1 MSAYQSQ
8 HRYEPLSSP
17 DAFRLLLLEPSVS
30 RTAQLRGSLLNT
42 TLAAC
47 DYDLIDPY
55 TALSYVWGPPEKPCR
70 ISLEGH
76 DGNLFAITQSLDD
89 ALRDLRDVTRVR
101 RLWADALCI
110 DQLNIPERNVQVSL
124 MGRIY
129 STAHSTVIHLG
140 ILHPRLSGVLT
151 LPRDSTSDS
160 SEGGAAAADSDL
172 VAQARRG
179 LLAKPWFKRVWVLQ
193 ELVLSKDPWVQC
205 GNERIRWNVFCR
217 HFIGNSASASQGLD
231 AAAVA
236 DEEISV
242 LSQMNSSWVSHARL
256 PLHRAAQA
264 RRGLGATDPRD
275 FVYANFGIISD
286 LAVVKQY
293 LHVDYSMSVAET
305 FGSVARYMFD
315 QLGVEVMMSHVD
327 DGRPEDSEQVQ
338 MDKLP
343 SWAPDWTRTASNTAS
358 MYKDNHLNHMRLRG
372 IHHAFAD
379 GDFPLVLGHIGYEVD
394 VIESLHVMRPKDES
408 LTLPMEYREAR
419 ADLLALYQNAYAS
432 GDKFGSYRHVPLKG
446 KEAEHEALCNMIGSI
461 WARLLGYQGDESS
474 QTNSGRVSFAGS
486 LVQWI
491 SARAKERREF
501 VGSGARGL
509 IKLLYSHFERTRGR
523 SELDGRCL
531 ASTRGGRLGVVPQS
545 AAAGDRIVYLAGSE
559 TAVVLRQASRLLGHG
574 EVERA
579 LLRSLRHAGC
589 GTVTVVKPNGEE
601 EFWRV
606 PEKADIPVSHF
617 EVVGEGYLD
626 DCAGWTLK
634 HPPMAS
640 DLRVFALH

>member
-8 HRYEPLSSP
+8 HGYEPLSSP

-30 RTAQLRGSLLNT
+30 RTAQLKGSLLNT

-70 ISLEGH
+70 ICLEGH

-89 ALRDLRDVTRVR
+89 GLRDLRDVTRVR

-110 DQLNIPERNVQVSL
+110 DQLNMPERNAQVSL

-140 ILHPRLSGVLT
+140 NLHPGLSGVLT
-151 LPRDSTSDS
+151 LPRESTSDS
-160 SEGGAAAADSDL
+160 SEGGGGGL
-172 VAQARRG
+172 VAQTRRG

-217 HFIGNSASASQGLD
+217 HFLGNSASASQGLD
-231 AAAVA
+231 DDAAG
-236 DEEISV
+236 EEMRV

-275 FVYANFGIISD
+275 FIYANFGIISD

-293 LHVDYSMSVAET
+293 ICVDYSMSVAET
-305 FGSVARYMFD
+305 FGRVARYMFD

-327 DGRPEDSEQVQ
+327 DGRSEDSGRVQ

-343 SWAPDWTRTASNTAS
+343 SWAPDWTRAASDTAP

-372 IHHAFAD
+372 THHAFSD
-379 GDFPLVLGHIGYEVD
+379 GNSPFVLGHIGYEVD
-394 VIESLHVMRPKDES
+394 VIESLHRMRARDES
-408 LTLPMEYREAR
+408 LTLPMKYREAR
-419 ADLLALYQNAYAS
+419 ADLLALYKNAYAS
-432 GDKFGSYRHVPLKG
+432 GDKLGSYRHVPLKG
-446 KEAEHEALCNMIGSI
+446 KEAEHEALCNVIGCI
-461 WARLLGYQGDESS
+461 WTRLLGYEGDEPSP
-474 QTNSGRVSFAGS
+474 TTSGRDGFAGS
-486 LVQWI
+486 LVHWI

-531 ASTRGGRLGVVPQS
+531 ASTRSGRLGIVPQ
-545 AAAGDRIVYLAGSE
+545 AAGAGDRIAYLAGSE
-559 TAVVLRQASRLLGHG
+559 TAVVLRQASRLGQG
-574 EVERA
+574 EVERG

-589 GTVTVVKPNGEE
+589 GIVTVVKPGGEE

-606 PEKADIPVSHF
+606 PEKVDLPVSHF

-640 DLRVFALH
+640 DMRVFALH